1 MAALQKEIRVLE
13 CGLHD
18 SYNAASKMSTT
29 AAFQVGARDNR
40 STTSSKKKAPVC
52 AFCKGPHSSHSCESV
67 IDHQKRVDI
76 VKRDNLCFNCLAHH
90 KVSQCQSRFRCKKCK
105 KKHHTTLCNNK
116 PPSTESLPDNV
127 TDSKPQTSSAD
138 VAGLLTPISPCVT
151 PKSVTTCF
159 LKTAV
164 APIIAGHTK
173 TSANILF
180 DEGAQRSFIS
190 REMVNE
196 LGTSLTSTADISLA
210 SFGNASRTHQKLGV
224 VTVEIQTLSGELIP
238 ISVLVVPTIAAPI
251 QNVVPLSVSTMPHL
265 QGLKLAHPV
274 TSNNNFTIS
283 LLIGTDYYW
292 KLVQDTIIR
301 GDGPTAQ
308 ESKLSYLLSGPLPHC
323 LSQSAASILLQI
335 TSSVTPEEPNLE
347 KFWSVESIGTN
358 AHTSSTD
365 LSFLRTYQQFAIT
378 QTPEGVYIARF
389 PWKEDKPYLPSNFNI
404 CKKRTIALVNK
415 LKQTPELLSIYDN
428 IIKDQQQRGFIETV
442 TDHDATENT
451 HYLPH
456 RPVKKDS
463 VTTPIRIV
471 YDCSCR
477 GNGNSTSLNDCLTV
491 TPPFLNNLCSTLLR
505 FRSHAFALSTNIE
518 KAFLHVQLHSDDR
531 NFTRFIWPSSTD
543 DSAANFLT
551 YRFAVVPFGSSSS
564 PFKLAAVLDLHLSKV
579 ASPVALDMKDN
590 IYVDNILSGC
600 NTEEEILNY
609 YKHSRELMSQ
619 ANFNLRSCSSNSHQ
633 LQAVTAREKTS
644 DPKPTVG
651 LLGLQW
657 NTITDTVSLAPKQL
671 PPTNTS
677 FIIKRDVL
685 QTSSQIYDPLG
696 WVTPVTVRAKILLQQ
711 VWQTKLTWDEPLPKE
726 ITDTWLTIL
735 PDLMKLSQFTV
746 PRTYFSTSDTSTFH
760 LYAFADAS
768 TKAYGAVVYICRNQ
782 ETSLVMSKSRVAPI
796 KTITLPKLE
805 LMAAVM
811 ATRLVQ
817 FVVSSLHFQSND
829 QSNHIHLWT
838 DSQIALHWIYKQH
851 NPKPFISHRVA
862 EIVRALPANSW
873 SYVPS
878 SDNPADLLTRGI
890 PAEQLFSS
898 LLWLLRPSWLQCS
911 QDWPQWTPT
920 NTFLQLAEEEDEHGS
935 TPPATQT
942 SEDVTGIHTVI
953 DITRFS
959 TIDKLVAVTAY
970 VLRYVRNTHTQQPRV
985 IGPLSA
991 VERNAAM
998 KEWISSSQ
1006 TSNYP
1011 VELNYLWK
1019 KQNSCPNLVRQ
1030 LRLYLDENNS

>member
-1 MAALQKEIRVLE
+1 MGKRTPEVRRNLAREHSNTQWILTDLMAALQKEIRVLE

-29 AAFQVGARDNR
+29 AAFQVGVRDNR
-40 STTSSKKKAPVC
+40 STTSSKKKAQVC

-76 VKRDNLCFNCLAHH
+76 VKRDNLCFNCLVHH
-90 KVSQCQSRFRCKKCK
+90 KVLQCQSRFRCKKCK
-105 KKHHTTLCNNK
+105 KKHHTTLCNSK

-127 TDSKPQTSSAD
+127 TDSKLQTSSAD

-151 PKSVTTCF
+151 PKSVTTCL

-224 VTVEIQTLSGELIP
+224 VTVEIQILSGELFP
-238 ISVLVVPTIAAPI
+238 ISVLAVPTIAAPI

-283 LLIGTDYYW
+283 LLIGTNYYW
-292 KLVQDTIIR
+292 KFVQDTIIR

-308 ESKLSYLLSGPLPHC
+308 ESKLGYLLSGPLPHC

-365 LSFLRTYQQFAIT
+365 LSFLRTYQQSAIT
-378 QTPEGVYIARF
+378 QTPEGIYIARF

-442 TDHDATENT
+442 SGHDATENT

-471 YDCSCR
+471 YDCSCQ

-491 TPPFLNNLCSTLLR
+491 TPPFLNNLCSILLR
-505 FRSHAFALSTNIE
+505 FRSHAFALSTDIE
-518 KAFLHVQLHSDDR
+518 KVFLHVQLHSDDR

-543 DSAANFLT
+543 DSFLT

-564 PFKLAAVLDLHLSKV
+564 PFMLAAVLDLHLSKV
-579 ASPVALDMKDN
+579 ASPVVLDMKDN
-590 IYVDNILSGC
+590 IYVDNVLSGC
-600 NTEEEILNY
+600 NTEEELLTY
-609 YKHSRELMSQ
+609 CKHSRELMSQ
-619 ANFNLRSCSSNSHQ
+619 ANFNLRS
-633 LQAVTAREKTS
+633 
-644 DPKPTVG
+644 
-651 LLGLQW
+651 W
-657 NTITDTVSLAPKQL
+657 
-671 PPTNTS
+671 
-677 FIIKRDVL
+677 
-685 QTSSQIYDPLG
+685 
-696 WVTPVTVRAKILLQQ
+696 
-711 VWQTKLTWDEPLPKE
+711 
-726 ITDTWLTIL
+726 
-735 PDLMKLSQFTV
+735 
-746 PRTYFSTSDTSTFH
+746 
-760 LYAFADAS
+760 
-768 TKAYGAVVYICRNQ
+768 
-782 ETSLVMSKSRVAPI
+782 
-796 KTITLPKLE
+796 
-805 LMAAVM
+805 
-811 ATRLVQ
+811 
-817 FVVSSLHFQSND
+817 
-829 QSNHIHLWT
+829 
-838 DSQIALHWIYKQH
+838 
-851 NPKPFISHRVA
+851 
-862 EIVRALPANSW
+862 
-873 SYVPS
+873 
-878 SDNPADLLTRGI
+878 
-890 PAEQLFSS
+890 
-898 LLWLLRPSWLQCS
+898 
-911 QDWPQWTPT
+911 
-920 NTFLQLAEEEDEHGS
+920 
-935 TPPATQT
+935 
-942 SEDVTGIHTVI
+942 
-953 DITRFS
+953 
-959 TIDKLVAVTAY
+959 
-970 VLRYVRNTHTQQPRV
+970 
-985 IGPLSA
+985 
-991 VERNAAM
+991 
-998 KEWISSSQ
+998 
-1006 TSNYP
+1006 
-1011 VELNYLWK
+1011 
-1019 KQNSCPNLVRQ
+1019 
-1030 LRLYLDENNS
+1030 